1 MQNTQ
6 TVDERAMRI
15 VVPIAVS
22 TLIWLATLALA
33 RFGPEVLWGS
43 DAVLSWIA
51 IAVNVAAGVAWII
64 VHAQYLRRVDDL
76 QRKILMDAMAVALG
90 VGLVGGFAYA
100 VTDAAGLIVL
110 EGGIAFVSALMG
122 VVYAVASVIGTIR
135 YR

>member
-1 MQNTQ
+1 
-6 TVDERAMRI
+6 
-15 VVPIAVS
+15 
-22 TLIWLATLALA
+22 
-33 RFGPEVLWGS
+33 
-43 DAVLSWIA
+43 
-51 IAVNVAAGVAWII
+51 
-64 VHAQYLRRVDDL
+64 
-76 QRKILMDAMAVALG
+76 MDAMAVALG